1 MGVLSQRIQ
10 EEPAHEDS
18 SPNSSPT
25 TAVPKQHPWDFRK
38 PGQPPGWKVRGLYD
52 FEGQTE
58 YNELSFRA
66 GDVMTVIKVGIAEG
80 WSLAEKDG
88 AQGLVPES
96 YVTYIH
102 DFSVSP
108 EIQGHSHSGSTATAY
123 STLTSTTNPRNSVF
137 GKRQLNRFSW
147 FVTTGVEEFLLTG
160 GSSSTSHAT
169 SGGLYGTRPV
179 PANPSTFN
187 APDTP
192 ESLRSKTSISRD
204 DDDEDA
210 DEVTESDKHY
220 IQSGPSWQEK
230 VPLFHVRVHD
240 PETRRKMVGMQE
252 YTVFQVTSTFPQGV
266 SVTVERR
273 YSQFEW
279 LYARLLNKFGALI
292 LPVLPEKQYAG
303 RFSEEFIEK
312 RRRAL
317 ERFINRLVRHP
328 IIRYSDIMTHF
339 LGCSDD
345 NEWKRAEKRF
355 DADKIVGTS
364 FFQHV
369 YHPEFNVGE
378 DGDVDEVERFG
389 AHCRGTERLMPVLV
403 DSATAFK
410 DGVQDN
416 MTRYKRYGLALLRL
430 ISTSKDGPENRT
442 LNDDLAWCWREGC
455 KDCLKLTKALQTT
468 AETMQLIAEL
478 HPAHMTDGC
487 LPYLEMLKEQATPA
501 ATNVPLMDMHSG
513 THRKLVEVCEKEP
526 TMEEVDSETV
536 KSRCDTVFNITLAE
550 IDRTHNERVQDF
562 EQATASFLDAQIA
575 YHEQILAHLKQ
586 ARAAF
591 ATPYYDTLANTPRFR
606 SKYEREMDDAQYQV
620 QRPSRPVSVAS
631 VASVSNVVGGV
642 VDGVGFMGGLLKS
655 KTRTSVGRSAMFG
668 DWSAWGSGKKE

>member
-179 PANPSTFN
+179 PANPTSLN

-410 DGVQDN
+410 DGVQGN
-416 MTRYKRYGLALLRL
+416 GTL
-430 ISTSKDGPENRT
+430 ISDIAGV
-442 LNDDLAWCWREGC
+442 
-455 KDCLKLTKALQTT
+455 QTV
-468 AETMQLIAEL
+468 
-478 HPAHMTDGC
+478 D
-487 LPYLEMLKEQATPA
+487 
-501 ATNVPLMDMHSG
+501 MDESG
-513 THRKLVEVCEKEP
+513 
-526 TMEEVDSETV
+526 
-536 KSRCDTVFNITLAE
+536 
-550 IDRTHNERVQDF
+550 
-562 EQATASFLDAQIA
+562 
-575 YHEQILAHLKQ
+575 
-586 ARAAF
+586 
-591 ATPYYDTLANTPRFR
+591 
-606 SKYEREMDDAQYQV
+606 
-620 QRPSRPVSVAS
+620 
-631 VASVSNVVGGV
+631 
-642 VDGVGFMGGLLKS
+642 
-655 KTRTSVGRSAMFG
+655 
-668 DWSAWGSGKKE
+668 